1 MIILDY
7 PYVSEFLKNTV
18 AELQVPVLKNEM
30 TASLNTEKELRLLEE
45 AEFIE
50 LIKEKG
56 EYALYSNSENSIGWI
71 SENLGFTGLP
81 EKIEL
86 FKNKVKFREL
96 LERLYPELYFK
107 GLKFEELDE
116 LRVEEIQKP
125 FIIKPAV
132 GFFSLGVHKVST
144 DAEWDSVL
152 KRIKAE
158 VEEIKELYPAQVLD
172 VKNFIIE
179 GNIEGEEF
187 AVDAYFNSRGKPVV
201 LNIFKHIF
209 SSEND
214 IGDRVYFTSKTVMET
229 YKEAVEDLLKEI
241 GKLVRL
247 RNFPL
252 HLELRTGEDRRVQ
265 PIELNPMR
273 FAGWCT
279 TDIAHFAYGINTYRY
294 FLEQLE
300 PKWDKILAGLEGKN
314 FCLVILDRPAEID
327 PKTVKAFDY
336 EKLLSDFEKPLE
348 LRRVDHEKYGFFGY
362 MFTETRDSGWQ
373 EIERILKSDL
383 REYITFKEI
392 AQAVL
397 TLKPNMKV
405 DRDF

>member
-1 MIILDY
+1 MIILDH
-7 PYVSEFLKNTV
+7 PYVSELLKNTA

-30 TASLNTEKELRLLEE
+30 AAGLKTEKRLNLLEE

-56 EYALYSNSENSIGWI
+56 EYTLYSNSENSIGWI

-107 GLKFEELDE
+107 GVEFEKLDE
-116 LRVEEIQKP
+116 IRVEEIEKP

-144 DAEWDSVL
+144 NEEWDSVL
-152 KRIKAE
+152 KSIKVE
-158 VEEIKELYPAQVLD
+158 VEEIKKLYPVQVLN
-172 VKNFIIE
+172 VENFIIE
-179 GNIEGEEF
+179 GNIEGDEF
-187 AVDAYFNSRGKPVV
+187 AVDAYFNHEGKPIV

-214 IGDRVYFTSKTVMET
+214 VSDRVYFTSKTVIET
-229 YKEAVEDLLKEI
+229 YREVIEDLLKEI
-241 GKLVRL
+241 GKLAGL

-252 HLELRTGEDRRVQ
+252 HLELRLGEDRRIQ

-273 FAGWCT
+273 FAGLCV
-279 TDIAHFAYGINTYRY
+279 TDIAYFAYGINTYRY

-300 PKWDKILAGLEGKN
+300 PEWDKILADKEGKS
-314 FCLVILDRPAEID
+314 FCLVMLNKPEDLNLKD
-327 PKTVKAFDY
+327 VKAFDY

-348 LRRVDHEKYGFFGY
+348 LRKADHKKHGYFGY
-362 MFTETRDSGWQ
+362 MFTETRDNNWK

-383 REYITFKEI
+383 REYITFKEVVPAI
-392 AQAVL
+392 SVL
-397 TLKPNMKV
+397 KNK
-405 DRDF
+405 DH

>member
-1 MIILDY
+1 MIILDS
-7 PYVSEFLKNTV
+7 PYVSEFLQNTA
-18 AELQVPVLKNEM
+18 AELQIPILKNEM
-30 TASLNTEKELRLLEE
+30 AAGMNTEKRLRLLEE

-50 LIKEKG
+50 FIKEKG
-56 EYALYSNSENSIGWI
+56 EYILYSNSENSIGWI
-71 SENLGFTGLP
+71 SENLRFTGLP

-96 LERLYPELYFK
+96 LERLYPELYFRSVEFNK
-107 GLKFEELDE
+107 LDE
-116 LRVEEIQKP
+116 IRVEEIEKP

-144 DAEWDSVL
+144 DDEWSSVL
-152 KRIKAE
+152 KSIKAE

-172 VKNFIIE
+172 VENFIIE

-187 AVDAYFNSRGKPVV
+187 AVDAYFNRNGNPVV

-214 IGDRVYFTSKTVMET
+214 VGDRVYFTSKTVMET
-229 YKEAVEDLLKEI
+229 YREAVEDLLKEI
-241 GKLVRL
+241 GKLVGL

-252 HLELRTGEDRRVQ
+252 HIELRIGEDRRVQ

-279 TDIAHFAYGINTYRY
+279 TDIAYFAYGINTYRY

-300 PKWDKILAGLEGKN
+300 PEWDKILANKEGKN
-314 FCLVILDRPAEID
+314 FCLVMLNRPADLNLKE
-327 PKTVKAFDY
+327 VKAFDY
-336 EKLLSDFEKPLE
+336 EKLLSGFEKPLE

-362 MFTETRDSGWQ
+362 MFTETTYIGWQ

-383 REYITFKEI
+383 REYIIFK
-392 AQAVL
+392 
-397 TLKPNMKV
+397 
-405 DRDF
+405 

>member
-1 MIILDY
+1 MLILDH
-7 PYVSEFLKNTV
+7 PYVSEFLINTA
-18 AELQVPVLKNEM
+18 AELQIPVLKNEM
-30 TASLNTEKELRLLEE
+30 AAGLKTEKELRLLEE
-45 AEFIE
+45 TEFIKV
-50 LIKEKG
+50 IKEKG
-56 EYALYSNSENSIGWI
+56 ECILYSNSENSIGWI
-71 SENLGFTGLP
+71 SKNLGFTGLP

-107 GLKFEELDE
+107 SVKFEELDE
-116 LRVEEIQKP
+116 IQVEEIEKP

-144 DAEWDSVL
+144 NEEWDSVL
-152 KRIKAE
+152 KSIKAE
-158 VEEIKELYPAQVLD
+158 AEDIKQLYPAQVLN

-187 AVDAYFNSRGKPVV
+187 AVDAYFNREGNPVV

-209 SSEND
+209 TSEND
-214 IGDRVYFTSKTVMET
+214 VSDRVYFTSKTVIET
-229 YKEAVEDLLKEI
+229 YREAIEDLLKEI
-241 GKLVRL
+241 GKLAGL

-252 HLELRTGEDRRVQ
+252 HIELRIARNRKIQ

-273 FAGWCT
+273 FAGLCV
-279 TDIAHFAYGINTYRY
+279 TDIAYFAYGINTYRY

-300 PKWDKILAGLEGKN
+300 PEWDKILADKEGKS
-314 FCLVILDRPAEID
+314 FCLVMLNRPEALHLKE
-327 PKTVKAFDY
+327 VKAFDY

-348 LRRVDHEKYGFFGY
+348 LRKADHEKHGYFGY
-362 MFTETRDSGWQ
+362 MFTETRDSNWQ

-383 REYITFKEI
+383 REYITFKEVVSVSSVLKNN
-392 AQAVL
+392 AQ
-397 TLKPNMKV
+397 K
-405 DRDF
+405 

>member
-1 MIILDY
+1 MLILDH
-7 PYVSEFLKNTV
+7 PYVSEFLKNTA

-30 TASLNTEKELRLLEE
+30 AAGLKTEKKLNLLEE

-56 EYALYSNSENSIGWI
+56 EFSLYSNSENSIGWI

-96 LERLYPELYFK
+96 LQRLYPELYFK
-107 GLKFEELDE
+107 SVKFEELDE
-116 LRVEEIQKP
+116 IRVEEIEKP

-144 DAEWDSVL
+144 NEEWDSVL
-152 KRIKAE
+152 KSIKAE
-158 VEEIKELYPAQVLD
+158 VEGIKKLYPTSVLN
-172 VKNFIIE
+172 VENFIIE
-179 GNIEGEEF
+179 GNIEGDEF
-187 AVDAYFNSRGKPVV
+187 AVDAYFNRGGKPVV

-214 IGDRVYFTSKTVMET
+214 VSDRIYFTSKTVIET
-229 YKEAVEDLLKEI
+229 YREAIEDLLNEI
-241 GKLVRL
+241 GKLAGL

-252 HLELRTGEDRRVQ
+252 HLELRIAEDRRIQ

-273 FAGWCT
+273 FAGLCV
-279 TDIAHFAYGINTYRY
+279 TDIAYFAYGINTYRY
-294 FLEQLE
+294 FMEQLE
-300 PKWDKILAGLEGKN
+300 PDWDKVLADKEGKS
-314 FCLVILDRPAEID
+314 FCLVMLNKSEDLDLRE
-327 PKTVKAFDY
+327 VKSFNY
-336 EKLLSDFEKPLE
+336 EKLLLDFEKPLE
-348 LRRVDHEKYGFFGY
+348 LRKADHEKRGYFGY
-362 MFTETRDSGWQ
+362 MFTETRDSNWS

-383 REYITFKEI
+383 EEYITFKEV
-392 AQAVL
+392 ASAVAVL
-397 TLKPNMKV
+397 KNKK
-405 DRDF
+405 